1 MGAPKEHA
9 LQHGQ
14 RRPASSQ
21 LLSCRALTDRQCPK
35 DRCSEPLECIHSRIS
50 GFVEG
55 SARGFDEF
63 MQAGSVREGETNVPL
78 SPAEDEEIQKK
89 PSHAVIYKEP

>member
-1 MGAPKEHA
+1 
-9 LQHGQ
+9 
-14 RRPASSQ
+14 
-21 LLSCRALTDRQCPK
+21 
-35 DRCSEPLECIHSRIS
+35 
-50 GFVEG
+50 VEG